1 MITATKTKTSQL
13 SHLWKD
19 IEELFEK
26 MVTWRERSI
35 YPALPQGSQIIES
48 EESVELFQL
57 INAEGVLEYHYF
69 AVAN

>member
-13 SHLWKD
+13 SHLW
-19 IEELFEK
+19 IVRNCSEK

-35 YPALPQGSQIIES
+35 YRALPQGSQIIES

-69 AVAN
+69 AVPN